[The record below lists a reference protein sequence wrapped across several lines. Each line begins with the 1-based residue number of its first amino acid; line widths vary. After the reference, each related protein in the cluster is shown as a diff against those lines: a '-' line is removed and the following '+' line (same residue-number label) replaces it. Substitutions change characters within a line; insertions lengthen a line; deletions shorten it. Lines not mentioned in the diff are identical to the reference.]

1 MSGISFML
9 IAARIG
15 LGWAHGP
22 GGSSADAGP
31 AIGPGPG
38 TGTVG
43 RSVSFS
49 GYAHARKRKGRA
61 AGAPPRSIVLSVTQT
76 VEQEADFA
84 LTFPGKAMHDAEGAG
99 GEDKGAALGDVAIA
113 RVEGGPPRGRFG
125 SDSTCAEV

>member
-1 MSGISFML
+1 ML

-31 AIGPGPG
+31 TIGASAP
-38 TGTVG
+38 TVG